1 MVGVDEKHPKKS
13 RWPVWLQRVT
23 EFLFV
28 TTQVAALLWVSSSYM
43 MAAYATVKLG
53 QPYPVES
60 LSSEAIRTLLGVAFL
75 KVLQN
80 IFEKNDGG
88 IFGHSN
94 TSNTNDY
101 DEGA

>member
-1 MVGVDEKHPKKS
+1 MGKRLRKS

-28 TTQVAALLWVSSSYM
+28 TTQVAALLWVSSSYL

-60 LSSEAIRTLLGVAFL
+60 LSRDAIKAILGVTAL
-75 KVLQN
+75 KVLAN

-88 IFGHSN
+88 VFGHSN
-94 TSNTNDY
+94 TAGDDY
-101 DEGA
+101 EEGA

>member
-1 MVGVDEKHPKKS
+1 MGKRLQK
-13 RWPVWLQRVT
+13 RNWPVWIQHVT

-28 TTQVAALLWVSSSYM
+28 TTQVAALLWVSSSYL

-60 LSSEAIRTLLGVAFL
+60 LSSEAIKAILGVTAL
-75 KVLQN
+75 KVLAN

-88 IFGHSN
+88 VFGHSN
-94 TSNTNDY
+94 TANDDY
-101 DEGA
+101 EKGT